1 MGTFNSFEE
10 IPVWQKAR
18 LLVQNI
24 YRITGKPIFKNDYG
38 LREQIQRAGVSIM
51 ANIAEGFELNNKR
64 EFIRFLKYSK
74 ASCGELRSH
83 LYVAFDNHYIT
94 EKEFTDLKNQAIR
107 LSQEI
112 SGFIK
117 YLKSLS

>member
-1 MGTFNSFEE
+1 MKGLNK
-10 IPVWQKAR
+10 I
-18 LLVQNI
+18 LVVGI
-24 YRITGKPIFKNDYG
+24 
-38 LREQIQRAGVSIM
+38 VSIFLLGLYFVKDII
-51 ANIAEGFELNNKR
+51 NYFSDTNPIKIEKSTGIVKINLYNDFIKNK
-64 EFIRFLKYSK
+64 IKNYK
-74 ASCGELRSH
+74 G
-83 LYVAFDNHYIT
+83 YIT